1 MLIFLY
7 FQCVNTVTFYGG
19 EIQSFTEE
27 YDFTLFGQSMAS
39 LLSCVS
45 SIIGSL
51 FIGRILDTHSC
62 FKKLQI
68 IIAASLAFCIGLT
81 CLLLH
86 VNAPNV
92 LVLIVVVITGFP
104 TGSVSVISY

>member
-1 MLIFLY
+1 
-7 FQCVNTVTFYGG
+7 
-19 EIQSFTEE
+19 
-27 YDFTLFGQSMAS
+27 MAS

-45 SIIGSL
+45 SILGSL
-51 FIGRILDTHSC
+51 YIGRILDKYSC

-68 IIAASLAFCIGLT
+68 IIAAALALCIGLT

-92 LVLIVVVITGFP
+92 LVLIVAVITGIP